1 MRDEMKTK
9 ALIVLLAASLIVP
22 AFLVAYQPTQGG
34 KALERSEELWTLM
47 ESSTVPSEKVVAF
60 SKDSPAGFR
69 DASMGKASAGPVKV
83 EGG

>member
-1 MRDEMKTK
+1 MRDEMKMK

-34 KALERSEELWTLM
+34 KSLERSEELWTLV
-47 ESSTVPSEKVVAF
+47 ESSTIPSEKVIAF
-60 SKDSPAGFR
+60 SKDFPAGFR
-69 DASMGKASAGPVKV
+69 DASMGKALTGPIKV